1 MNREISWNVSDSM
14 LNEMLTIQQELSFP
28 NMKDLIT
35 QAVQRYISD
44 IRRESW
50 LMRLKNF
57 NNNINLLEG
66 KDMPDSKIRI
76 KIDWLEEKYGG
87 ASLPAKNPTI
97 CCQRNVFRK

>member
-14 LNEMLTIQQELSFP
+14 FNEMLTIQQELSFP

-50 LMRLKNF
+50 LYAFKKLQQQVRHSGNFTQLGQSKNEIVDSLREQRKQIF
-57 NNNINLLEG
+57 ESDYENIYRFYQ
-66 KDMPDSKIRI
+66 MV
-76 KIDWLEEKYGG
+76 
-87 ASLPAKNPTI
+87 T
-97 CCQRNVFRK
+97 

>member
-14 LNEMLTIQQELSFP
+14 FNEMLTIQQELSFP

-50 LMRLKNF
+50 LYAFKKLQQQVRHSGNF
-57 NNNINLLEG
+57 NQLGQSKNEIVDTLREQRKQIFMKISINEDIHG
-66 KDMPDSKIRI
+66 Q
-76 KIDWLEEKYGG
+76 KYY
-87 ASLPAKNPTI
+87 
-97 CCQRNVFRK
+97 